1 MLVDVWLLVVD
12 VSVCLLLMV
21 IYCVVLWLFG
31 VVVVLFGCVG
41 GIGDVFGLY
50 LLLDVGICYGCC
62 GWLVVCCWL
71 GGCWLLVVCSAVV
84 GACSGCLCCY

>member
-50 LLLDVGICYGCC
+50 LLLTGRWYECMV
-62 GWLVVCCWL
+62 GWLVV
-71 GGCWLLVVCSAVV
+71 V
-84 GACSGCLCCY
+84 G